1 MSDNPFGPDVVA
13 AVAKHMNEDH
23 TEDSLMI
30 VKTLGDTPDA
40 TAAEL
45 FHLDGAGVD
54 FKVTVGDEERAV
66 RVPFSRPLTERPAI
80 REELT
85 RMSTEAAAALG
96 IAPRTEG

>member
-1 MSDNPFGPDVVA
+1 VSDNPFGPDVVT

-23 TEDSLMI
+23 AADSLMI
-30 VKTLGDTPDA
+30 VRALGDTPDA

-45 FHLDGAGVD
+45 FHIDGTGVD
-54 FKVTVGDEERAV
+54 FKVAVGDEERAV

-85 RMSTEAAAALG
+85 RMSTEAATALG
-96 IAPRTEG
+96 VEPRTEG